1 MEESMMEQ
9 NDTLKKVIEFHGHM
23 CPGIAYGYRA
33 AQAAL
38 NAFGNRAVDEEIV
51 AVVENDACSVD
62 AIQVMTG
69 CTFGK
74 GNLIFKDLGKQAYTF
89 YNRVTGEGLRISVE
103 YKYDE
108 SPEDKALWERFSS
121 GDRSPE
127 VVKGIKELKARKTE
141 AILSAEEEQVLKI
154 RPVETPPPPRARL
167 YPTARCEIC
176 GEKVMETRIREKE
189 GKKLC
194 IPCSE

>member
-1 MEESMMEQ
+1 MEYP
-9 NDTLKKVIEFHGHM
+9 DTLKKTIEFHGHL

-38 NAFGNRAVDEEIV
+38 NAFGERSEDEEIV
-51 AVVENDACSVD
+51 AVVENDSCSVD

-74 GNLIFKDLGKQAYTF
+74 GNLLFKDHGKQVYTF
-89 YNRVTGEGLRISVE
+89 FKRETGQGLRIAVNYTYE
-103 YKYDE
+103 E
-108 SPEDKALWERFSS
+108 SPEDKATWEKFSS

-127 VVKGIKELKARKTE
+127 VVQRIQELKNRKVKD
-141 AILSAEEEQVLKI
+141 ILSAEEDRVLTI
-154 RPVETPPPPRARL
+154 QRVEIPPPPKARV
-167 YPTARCEIC
+167 YPSIRCDRC
-176 GEKVMETRIREKE
+176 GEKAMETRIRDKN
-189 GKKLC
+189 GIKLC

>member
-1 MEESMMEQ
+1 MMEQ

-38 NAFGNRAVDEEIV
+38 NAFGSRSVDEEIV
-51 AVVENDACSVD
+51 AVVENDSCSVD

-89 YNRVTGEGLRISVE
+89 FNRTTGEGFRISVE
-103 YKYDE
+103 YKYEE
-108 SPEDKALWERFSS
+108 SPEDKAVWERFSS

-127 VVKGIKELKARKTE
+127 VVKQIQELKARKAE
-141 AILSAEEEQVLKI
+141 EILTAEEEQVLKI
-154 RPVETPPPPRARL
+154 RPVEIPPPPRARL
-167 YPTARCEIC
+167 YPSVRCEKC
-176 GEKVMETRIREKE
+176 GEKVMETRIRNME

-194 IPCSE
+194 IPCSK